1 MKHLRNRHVPAR
13 RHHRPYARTGIRH
26 RSTTP
31 GGLVYN
37 TRISNSVA
45 SWAVFLA
52 LALGSAL
59 QAGAQRYLGSIQ
71 GEVTDPSGARVSG
84 ASVTAEEVATH
95 FKTQDTSNQSGTYNF
110 PSLNPGT
117 YTITINSAGFRA
129 ETITNVVLTAGQ
141 LQNVDFKL
149 TVGTA
154 TESVEVVADNSLIDT
169 GSANIA
175 TTLSTQEV
183 TDLPNLGRNPF
194 VQANLGA
201 GVIDAGAYFT
211 GKASGFTNPFSGVAV
226 QITTDGSSGHNRLT
240 IDGIPDDPAERF
252 SGASYTGFV
261 PSPEAVQEVKVQT
274 SIFDAQVGHG
284 NGTTTNTVVRGGTNT
299 VHGAA
304 YYVFQDTYLNANTS
318 EKAPTQNL
326 CYPGTSGCTNTTTPT
341 RRNNDQLSQTGLVFD
356 GPVYIPKI
364 YDGRDKTF
372 FMVSFERF
380 ASHQAINFTTRV
392 PTAAELAGDFS
403 GLCSAFN
410 SAGLCTSGIQ
420 LYVPNSPLDVNG
432 NRTQYFANNNIAGSI
447 SPVGAALLSYLPA
460 ANVPGASA
468 TTNPNYVSTQTSYP
482 STYPSFIFRIDQ
494 AIHQNDK
501 LNAIFFRSGL
511 TQNYPLQGFPKG
523 IGPTGYGYNVYRNN
537 RGGSLDEVHT
547 FSPSMVLDSRFG
559 LIYHPFGLV
568 YPGASGV
575 NLSTLGISSTG
586 LPYVSFPGTTESD
599 GYAGLASGAGGQVSE
614 NTTGSLE
621 EILSKTIG
629 HHSIRIGF
637 EGNLIRY
644 NVQQPASGFGTFGFD
659 RHFTQQN
666 YTNGTAASGDS
677 IADELLGDFSS
688 VSYNISASYALQ
700 QIYMA
705 PFVQDDW
712 RITPKLTL
720 NLGLR
725 YDYESP
731 FTERYNKQASNFCT
745 TCTNPLQASVTGLTL
760 NGGLQYTSSSNRYPY
775 PRDLNNIQPRLGAAY
790 QVAPTTVVRAGFGV
804 IYFNTLE
811 TPIGTGYSQTTSYNN
826 YAGTT
831 ANIAP
836 LNSIA
841 NPFPSGVTP
850 ATGNS
855 LGLSTALGQSVTF
868 VDPHHV
874 QPKSVQQSVSIQQQ
888 FPGDV
893 ALQIAY
899 VGARPTR
906 LEVNHNINILPAQY
920 YNQGGAEVNFLN
932 ASVNNPM
939 AGLFGSSSP
948 TLNATKIAQ
957 NLLLLPYPEFG
968 SVTEDYSSIGSS
980 PYNAL
985 QIQVSKPMHHHY
997 SLQGNFTWDKVM
1009 VHTAYIDNYA
1019 AALGKLESV
1028 QDSAPTMFGNIFGLF
1043 ELPKF
1048 QSGPAL
1054 ERLTLGGWQVNTVM
1068 RFANGLLISAP
1079 SNVDIIG
1086 NYYQPNAN
1094 FFRTFNPCYLQSNLN
1109 TTTGAVTYTPV
1120 NSSADTTNT
1129 YSKVT
1134 ACDGQSPNPAFRQR
1148 IAYTSQSN
1156 SNVLNLRYSVHP
1168 QADISVFKKFIV
1180 REGVSFEIRGEFFNV
1195 LNTPNFSGPNTTLG
1209 AANTASRAGSG
1220 SLSVP
1225 AGQAAQINDPR
1236 IGQLTARLNF

>member
-1 MKHLRNRHVPAR
+1 
-13 RHHRPYARTGIRH
+13 
-26 RSTTP
+26 
-31 GGLVYN
+31 
-37 TRISNSVA
+37 
-45 SWAVFLA
+45 
-52 LALGSAL
+52 
-59 QAGAQRYLGSIQ
+59 
-71 GEVTDPSGARVSG
+71 
-84 ASVTAEEVATH
+84 
-95 FKTQDTSNQSGTYNF
+95 
-110 PSLNPGT
+110 
-117 YTITINSAGFRA
+117 
-129 ETITNVVLTAGQ
+129 VLTAGQ
-141 LQNVDFKL
+141 LQNVDVKL
-149 TVGTA
+149 TVGAA
-154 TESVEVVADNSLIDT
+154 TETVEVVADNSLIDT

-201 GVIDAGAYFT
+201 GVIDVGAYFT

-284 NGTTTNTVVRGGTNT
+284 NGTTTNTVVRNGTNKI
-299 VHGAA
+299 HGAA
-304 YYVFQDTYLNANTS
+304 YYAFQNTYLNANTS
-318 EKAPTQNL
+318 EKA
-326 CYPGTSGCTNTTTPT
+326 TPIAPAP
-341 RRNNDQLSQTGLVFD
+341 RNNDQLSQTGLVFD

-380 ASHQAINFTTRV
+380 ASHQAINFSTRV
-392 PTAAELAGDFS
+392 PTAAELTGDFS
-403 GLCSAFN
+403 GLCSVFN
-410 SAGLCTSGIQ
+410 SVGLCTSGIQ
-420 LYVPNSPLDVNG
+420 LYVPNSPLDSNG
-432 NRTQYFANNNIAGSI
+432 NRINYFANNNIASAI
-447 SPVGAALLSYLPA
+447 NPVGTALLSYLPGP
-460 ANVPGASA
+460 NVPGASA
-468 TTNPNYVSTQTSYP
+468 TTNPNFVATQTSYP
-482 STYPSFIFRIDQ
+482 STYPSFIVRFDQ
-494 AIHQNDK
+494 AIRQNDK

-511 TQNYPLQGFPKG
+511 TQNYPLQGYPKG

-537 RGGSLDEVHT
+537 RGGSLDEQHL
-547 FSPSMVLDSRFG
+547 FSSSMVLDSRFG
-559 LIYHPFGLV
+559 LVFHPFGLV
-568 YPGASGV
+568 YPGASGFNV
-575 NLSTLGISSTG
+575 SSLGISATG
-586 LPYVSFPGTTESD
+586 LPYLSFPGTTESD
-599 GYAGLASGAGGQVSE
+599 GYSGLASGAGGQVSE
-614 NTTGSLE
+614 DTTGSLE

-629 HHSIRIGF
+629 NHSLRMGF

-644 NVQQPASGFGTFGFD
+644 NVQNPGSGFGTFGFD

-666 YTNGTAASGDS
+666 YTTGTAASGDS

-705 PFVQDDW
+705 PFIQDDW
-712 RITPKLTL
+712 RVTPKLTV

-731 FTERYNKQASNFCT
+731 FTERYNKQVSNFCT
-745 TCTNPLQASVTGLTL
+745 TCTNPLQSSVSGLTL
-760 NGGLQYTSSSNRYPY
+760 NGGLQYTSASNRYPY
-775 PRDLNNIQPRLGAAY
+775 ARDLNNIQPRLGAAY
-790 QVAPTTVVRAGFGV
+790 QASPTTVVRAGFGV

-811 TPIGTGYSQTTSYNN
+811 TPIGTGFSQTTSYTN
-826 YAGTT
+826 YTGTNT
-831 ANIAP
+831 NIAP

-841 NPFPSGVTP
+841 NPFPSGVTL
-850 ATGNS
+850 ATGSS

-868 VDPHHV
+868 VDPNHV
-874 QPKSVQQSVSIQQQ
+874 QPKSVQQSLSIQQQ
-888 FPGDV
+888 FPGSV

-920 YNQGGAEVNFLN
+920 YNQGGAEVNVLN
-932 ASVNNPM
+932 NSVTNPM

-948 TLNATKIAQ
+948 TLNAAKIAE

-968 SVTEDYSSIGSS
+968 SVTEDYSSIGTA

-985 QIQVSKPMHHHY
+985 QIQVSKPMRHHY

-1028 QDSAPTMFGNIFGLF
+1028 QDTAPTMFGNIFGIF

-1048 QSGPAL
+1048 EVRPSY
-1054 ERLTLGGWQVNTVM
+1054 ERLILGGWQVNTVM
-1068 RFANGLLISAP
+1068 RFANGVLINAP

-1086 NYYQPNAN
+1086 SYYQPNAN
-1094 FFRTFNPCYLQSNLN
+1094 LFRTFNPCYQQQTVN
-1109 TTTGAVTYTPV
+1109 TTTGAVTVAQV
-1120 NSSADTTNT
+1120 NSTGDPTNT

-1134 ACDGQSPNPAFRQR
+1134 ACDATSPNPAFRQR
-1148 IAYTSQSN
+1148 IPYTSQSN
-1156 SNVLNLRYSVHP
+1156 SAVLKLRYSVHP

-1180 REGVSFEIRGEFFNV
+1180 REGVSFEIRGDFYNV
-1195 LNTPNFSGPNTTLG
+1195 LNTPNFAAPNTSLG
-1209 AANTASRAGSG
+1209 QANTASRAGSG
-1220 SLSVP
+1220 SLAVP
-1225 AGQAAQINDPR
+1225 AGQASQINDPR
-1236 IGQLTARLNF
+1236 IGELTARINF